1 MSSFKQ
7 YLENKNTE
15 EIIPGFTK
23 EDYIDKY
30 FNEILKKLNNNKS
43 LNNKEKMLRKEIEK
57 ELKLILNNPKYKKYL
72 EDIKKWLVS
81 SIINSFQDD
90 LHDRISDLSLS
101 DSVIIKVCSE

>member
-43 LNNKEKMLRKEIEK
+43 LNNKEKMLIERK
-57 ELKLILNNPKYKKYL
+57 LKKN
-72 EDIKKWLVS
+72 
-81 SIINSFQDD
+81 
-90 LHDRISDLSLS
+90 
-101 DSVIIKVCSE
+101 

>member
-23 EDYIDKY
+23 EDYIVKY

-43 LNNKEKMLRKEIEK
+43 LNNKEKMLIERK
-57 ELKLILNNPKYKKYL
+57 LKKN
-72 EDIKKWLVS
+72 
-81 SIINSFQDD
+81 
-90 LHDRISDLSLS
+90 
-101 DSVIIKVCSE
+101 